1 MKRLI
6 SANASDIL
14 NMTPQEIKQSIKA
27 SEGRVVLTE
36 IVAQVNPYIGDI
48 TNAEIASAFG
58 ADMILLNGVDVFN
71 PDIKGL
77 TDEEQ
82 NDFVKNLKKYTGKL
96 IGVNLEPVDTSSDML
111 ESRNEIAV
119 GRQANIETFEKANKL
134 GMDFICLTGNPGVGV
149 TNKTI
154 VENIKIAKEHFK
166 GLIIAGKMHG
176 AGVNEPVLTE
186 GVAEEIINAG
196 ADILL
201 IPSIGTVPGVPGIRP
216 HDIYKIVDH
225 AHSKG
230 ALVMS
235 AIGTSQESSDSDT
248 IKRMAIENKI
258 AGVDIQHIG
267 DAGYHGMAIPENI
280 YELSVAIRGKRHTIS
295 RIARSINR

>member
-1 MKRLI
+1 MKKRLL
-6 SANASDIL
+6 SANRSDIME
-14 NMTPQEIKQSIKA
+14 MTSEEIKQSIKA

-36 IVAQVNPYIGDI
+36 VVAQVNPYIGDI
-48 TNAEIASAFG
+48 TSAEVASAFG
-58 ADMILLNGVDVFN
+58 SDMILLNGVDVLN
-71 PDIKGL
+71 PVIKGL
-77 TDEEQ
+77 TEEEQ
-82 NDFVKNLKKYTGKL
+82 GDFVNNLKKYTGKL
-96 IGVNLEPVDTSSDML
+96 IGVNLEPVDTSTEML
-111 ESRNEIAV
+111 ETRDEIAI
-119 GRQANIETFEKANKL
+119 GRQANVETFKKANEL

-186 GVAEEIINAG
+186 AVAEEIISAG
-196 ADILL
+196 ADVLL
-201 IPSIGTVPGVPGIRP
+201 VPSIGSVPGVRP
-216 HDIYKIVDH
+216 NDIYKVVDY
-225 AHSKG
+225 AHSKD

-280 YELSVAIRGKRHTIS
+280 YDLSVAIRGKRHTIS